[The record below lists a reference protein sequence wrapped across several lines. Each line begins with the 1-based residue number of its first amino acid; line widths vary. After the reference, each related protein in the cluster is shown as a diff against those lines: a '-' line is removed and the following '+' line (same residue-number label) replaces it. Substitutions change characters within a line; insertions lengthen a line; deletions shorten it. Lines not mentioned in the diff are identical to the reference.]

1 LFIDISLDLGLDAK
15 GKNPDLHSKTLKEF
29 HKHLWNK
36 YLPNGKLFELSESL
50 TGKYLTFDEESSSME
65 LGSDSIANSYA
76 SSSSAPI
83 RKIIAEV
90 GEEMV
95 ESFRKLN
102 NTVGAFTVFPSA
114 RIEGKMTLNG
124 ARGFSS
130 AIADRFD
137 LTLECIRRHYLG
149 ASSPLADV
157 INRYS
162 GFFSLFESF
171 DGYLDFF
178 LLGDLVDEAG
188 RIKFFISDREPFEG
202 SGYPRNSVEYLEYRS
217 NSMEWVTK
225 RNAQIAWLNTN
236 KD

>member
-15 GKNPDLHSKTLKEF
+15 EQDPDLHSKTLKEF
-29 HKHLWNK
+29 HKQLWNK
-36 YLPNGKLFELSESL
+36 YLPNGKLFELSDSL
-50 TGKYLTFDEESSSME
+50 SGKYLTLNATSSSLE

-76 SSSSAPI
+76 SSSSAAI
-83 RKIIAEV
+83 RKIISEV
-90 GEEMV
+90 SEEKV

-102 NTVGAFTVFPSA
+102 NTVGAFIVFPSS

-130 AIADRFD
+130 VIADRFD
-137 LTLECIRRHYLG
+137 LTLDCIRRHYLG
-149 ASSPLADV
+149 ASSPLAEV

-178 LLGDLVDEAG
+178 LLRDLVDEAG
-188 RIKFFISDREPFEG
+188 RIKFFISDREPFDG
-202 SGYPRNSVEYLEYRS
+202 NGYPRNSDEYLEYRS